1 MSSENMTSDGSSI
14 QSFLMAARAIQYV
27 FLAIFAYGIAWTT
40 SDIVTVFQIPV
51 TGWAIGSVVFGALG
65 ILASELQIR
74 RLESQI
80 IKP

>member
-1 MSSENMTSDGSSI
+1 MSQNENSQSSASEG
-14 QSFLMAARAIQYV
+14 FLLAARAIQYL

-40 SDIVTVFQIPV
+40 SDVITYLNVPV

-74 RLESQI
+74 RIEAQL
-80 IKP
+80 IK